1 MTKCISSFYLD
12 YKFEHDRMIK
22 SLLHFHPE
30 ANLEILDRDEV
41 LKLNLGTWAYPIIEL
56 PLFKRYTT
64 VTHIDADVLV
74 LDRIDELFDSSTD
87 VRAGRNNSDNNRS
100 AVLPGIT
107 LGSIG
112 WEKYVNVGVHSV
124 SSEAFM
130 WEWFDLCVSSA
141 SKYQYGENGTFNIIF
156 YSGKYI
162 SKLLD
167 PIESNVHYGSS
178 TIEGTKTYWDIWKEI
193 VVAGDHLELKGKRI
207 KMLHWAGNCPKPP
220 ISDLVTKPVLEFIE
234 EIIN

>member
-1 MTKCISSFYLD
+1 MTKCVSSFYLD
-12 YKFEHDRMIK
+12 YKLEHDRMIK

-30 ANLEILDRDEV
+30 VDLEVLGRDEV
-41 LKLNLGTWAYPIIEL
+41 LKLNLKGWAYPIIEL
-56 PLFKRYTT
+56 PLFKKYST

-74 LDRIDELFDSSTD
+74 LDRIDELFDDSTD
-87 VRAGRNNSDNNRS
+87 ARAGRNNSDNNKS

-107 LGSIG
+107 LGTIG

-124 SSEAFM
+124 TSKAFM
-130 WEWFDLCVSSA
+130 KEWMDLCITSA
-141 SKYQYGENGTFNIIF
+141 STTQYGENGTFNILF
-156 YSGKYI
+156 YSGRYNV
-162 SKLLD
+162 KLLD
-167 PIESNVHYGSS
+167 PIESSVHYGSS

-193 VVAGDHLELKGKRI
+193 VVAGDHLELKGKRV